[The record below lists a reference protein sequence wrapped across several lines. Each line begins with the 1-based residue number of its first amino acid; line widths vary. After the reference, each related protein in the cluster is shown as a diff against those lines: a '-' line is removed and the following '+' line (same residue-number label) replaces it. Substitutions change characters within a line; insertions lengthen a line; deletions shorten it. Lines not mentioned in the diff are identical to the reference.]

1 LLIAEAPAVS
11 VNFDHLQDENV
22 RKQLHDRHRTALT
35 ELIGRDFNAPS
46 VIAWSVA
53 NEATTNRP
61 AARDYFAT
69 LAGHVRRL
77 DATRPVTMVTCKVED
92 DLVMDAF
99 DMVGVNFYPGWYHE
113 PGLGLGEP
121 FASAKASMRHAL
133 QTLHQK
139 FNKPILVAE
148 FGADCLA
155 GMHSLPA
162 EQWSEEYQADL
173 IMTLID
179 VIRECDFVI
188 GEHVWNF
195 ADFRTAQNFPRAG
208 GNRKGAFTRDRQPK
222 MVAHFLRRRWAV
234 PRYDVTPPAP
244 P

>member
-1 LLIAEAPAVS
+1 MRSARLRTPLSAASFSRHLERRASERPLGSTSTDAAV
-11 VNFDHLQDENV
+11 H
-22 RKQLHDRHRTALT
+22 
-35 ELIGRDFNAPS
+35 
-46 VIAWSVA
+46 
-53 NEATTNRP
+53 
-61 AARDYFAT
+61 
-69 LAGHVRRL
+69 
-77 DATRPVTMVTCKVED
+77 TC
-92 DLVMDAF
+92 
-99 DMVGVNFYPGWYHE
+99 
-113 PGLGLGEP
+113 
-121 FASAKASMRHAL
+121 AKASMRHAL
-133 QTLHQK
+133 ETLHQK
-139 FNKPILVAE
+139 FKKPILVAE

-155 GMHSLPA
+155 GLHSLPA

-179 VIRECDFVI
+179 VIRECDFVV

-208 GNRKGAFTRDRQPK
+208 GNKKGAFTRDRQPK

>member
-1 LLIAEAPAVS
+1 
-11 VNFDHLQDENV
+11 
-22 RKQLHDRHRTALT
+22 
-35 ELIGRDFNAPS
+35 
-46 VIAWSVA
+46 
-53 NEATTNRP
+53 
-61 AARDYFAT
+61 
-69 LAGHVRRL
+69 
-77 DATRPVTMVTCKVED
+77 MVTCKVED

-99 DMVGVNFYPGWYHE
+99 DIVGVNFYPGWYHE

-133 QTLHQK
+133 ETLHRK

-155 GMHSLPA
+155 GLHSLPA

-179 VIRECDFVI
+179 VIRECDFVV

-222 MVAHFLRRRWAV
+222 MVAHLLRRRWAV
-234 PRYDVTPPAP
+234 PRYGVAPPAP